1 MEKTGNRIAVFLHNV
16 SIKYEKTCLLWV
28 GDREKVYY
36 ILVVITFIF
45 KALHFTDAYKDLVDA
60 LFYSTNMITM
70 LSTAMQKANTQ

>member
-1 MEKTGNRIAVFLHNV
+1 MTGKRGGGIV
-16 SIKYEKTCLLWV
+16 KKLLSV
-28 GDREKVYY
+28 LKINKLLLYY